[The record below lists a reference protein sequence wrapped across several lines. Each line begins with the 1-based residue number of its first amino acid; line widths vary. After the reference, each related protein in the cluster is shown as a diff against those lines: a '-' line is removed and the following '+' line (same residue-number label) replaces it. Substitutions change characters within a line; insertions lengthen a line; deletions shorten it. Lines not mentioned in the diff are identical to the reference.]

1 MRLLVLS
8 LALSLATAAVAQT
21 PVDVQ
26 PVKELRPTGTLA
38 ASIYSPVAQEL
49 PFFKELPGEEI
60 STGSFL
66 APYSIHR
73 KTGKYVSWFG
83 IVRGITVSDQQ
94 KGQITL
100 LMDQKYFDRMTDSHI
115 MLVSYSGGGDF
126 RATLQGDP
134 AAFPALSLVRV

>member
-126 RATLQGDP
+126 RATLQGGP